1 MNKRAGENY
10 KSRLIFKMFTADMSD
25 LKKQL
30 HQLCADHVQKMIDTA
45 QQAILS
51 AQQSAGEETKSSAGD
66 KYETGREMMQQETNR
81 NMAQLTEANKLK
93 VALSQVNANAPS
105 SGTVQA
111 GSLVITDNG
120 KFYIAISAG
129 ALMLNNDTYFA
140 VSMASPIGAQLRG
153 KGVGEKVSFNNKV
166 YRIQSIE

>member
-1 MNKRAGENY
+1 MSEIKRALYDLCVAYAENRIAT
-10 KSRLIFKMFTADMSD
+10 SA
-25 LKKQL
+25 
-30 HQLCADHVQKMIDTA
+30 
-45 QQAILS
+45 QAIQS

-93 VALSQVNANAPS
+93 VALSQVPADAPP
-105 SGTVQA
+105 TLVVQA

-129 ALMLNNDTYFA
+129 ALIYDNNTYFA
-140 VSMASPIGAQLRG
+140 VSMASPIGMQLKG
-153 KGVGEKVSFNNKV
+153 KKAGEHFILNNKE
-166 YRIQSIE
+166 YIIQSIL